1 MENQDILKATPLF
14 SLLSEQELSEIKKIA
29 VEKTFSRNTIIIQ
42 KGDTSTSLYVVL
54 SGKAVAID
62 SNEDGRQI
70 ILNVFKEGDC
80 FGEMSFIDGAPRCA
94 TVQTTEK
101 TRIMTINGD
110 KLRSI
115 FLSNSEMMLKLMK
128 ELLKKIRI
136 LTEQLTG
143 LAFENVYKRVVLLL
157 MRLAKPKDDKW
168 IIEERLTHKEI
179 GEMVF
184 ASREMVS
191 RIMSELSDGGYITVC
206 KDCIIV
212 NKKFPEKW

>member
-1 MENQDILKATPLF
+1 
-14 SLLSEQELSEIKKIA
+14 
-29 VEKTFSRNTIIIQ
+29 
-42 KGDTSTSLYVVL
+42 
-54 SGKAVAID
+54 
-62 SNEDGRQI
+62 
-70 ILNVFKEGDC
+70 
-80 FGEMSFIDGAPRCA
+80 
-94 TVQTTEK
+94 
-101 TRIMTINGD
+101 
-110 KLRSI
+110 
-115 FLSNSEMMLKLMK
+115 
-128 ELLKKIRI
+128 LKKIRI

-191 RIMSELSDGGYITVC
+191 RIMSELSDGGYIIVC
-206 KDCIIV
+206 KDSIII

>member
-1 MENQDILKATPLF
+1 MENQDKLKEVPLF
-14 SLLSEQELSEIKKIA
+14 SSLNEQELSEIKKIA
-29 VEKTFSRNTIIIQ
+29 VENTFLRNAIIIQ
-42 KGDTSTSLYVVL
+42 KEDTSTSLYVVL
-54 SGKAVAID
+54 SGKAVAIG

-70 ILNVFKEGDC
+70 ILNVFKKGDC
-80 FGEMSFIDGAPRCA
+80 FGEMSFIDSAPRSA

-128 ELLKKIRI
+128 ELLRKIRV

-157 MRLAKPKDDKW
+157 MRLAKPQGDKW
-168 IIEERLTHKEI
+168 IIEEKLTHKEI
-179 GEMVF
+179 AEMVF

-191 RIMSELSDGGYITVC
+191 RIMSELSDGEYITVC
-206 KDCIIV
+206 KDSVII

>member
-168 IIEERLTHKEI
+168 IIEEKLTHKEI

>member
-80 FGEMSFIDGAPRCA
+80 FGEMSFIDGKPRCA

-206 KDCIIV
+206 KDCIII

>member
-1 MENQDILKATPLF
+1 MENQDKLKEVPLF

-206 KDCIIV
+206 KDCIII